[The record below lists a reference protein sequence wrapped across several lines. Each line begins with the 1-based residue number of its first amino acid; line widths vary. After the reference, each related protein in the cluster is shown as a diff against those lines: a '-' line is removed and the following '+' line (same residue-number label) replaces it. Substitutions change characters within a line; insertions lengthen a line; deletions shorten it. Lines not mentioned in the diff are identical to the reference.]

1 MTPLTD
7 LAPYLLPLSCAGLA
21 AFFFLQLKRAQQES
35 QARWNK
41 RQQLLLAELGQL
53 RGLVNQLRE
62 RLDEAERRSELSA
75 GPVIPA
81 SGMNLNRRTHALRL
95 FRRGER
101 PEQIA
106 ATLGV
111 PLGEVEL
118 LRKVQRI
125 TAIEKTPLQATTQT
139 PGTEPI
145 ARGEGNGGL
154 SGPAR
159 R

>member
-1 MTPLTD
+1 
-7 LAPYLLPLSCAGLA
+7 
-21 AFFFLQLKRAQQES
+21 
-35 QARWNK
+35 
-41 RQQLLLAELGQL
+41 
-53 RGLVNQLRE
+53 
-62 RLDEAERRSELSA
+62 
-75 GPVIPA
+75 
-81 SGMNLNRRTHALRL
+81 
-95 FRRGER
+95 
-101 PEQIA
+101 
-106 ATLGV
+106 V